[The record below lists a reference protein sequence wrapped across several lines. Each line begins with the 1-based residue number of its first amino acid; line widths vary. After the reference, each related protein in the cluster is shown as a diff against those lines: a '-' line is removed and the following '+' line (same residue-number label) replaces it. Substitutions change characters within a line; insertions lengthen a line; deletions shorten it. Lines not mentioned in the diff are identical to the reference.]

1 MQYLKNIIIAIPILL
16 NLISFSYSDTSW
28 IKKKSDKVNG
38 FCVQKSSE
46 STFGY
51 PVTILKKSSICEGKD
66 IVVTKEN
73 SAELF
78 RFLKKRNNENK
89 GAFFITK
96 KEFSENSLNKEI
108 KKVVKAEKETTSW
121 IKKKEVKENKKKVKE
136 KIKDSKSWIT
146 KKSKEKVK
154 DIKEKLKKHKSFEK
168 LPKGEFYFA
177 GYIEPLEN
185 EEIKYVYGYVNS
197 DDKSETFKVGN
208 KNFYSKSDGVAY
220 FEDKTNRCEIDSFIG
235 VLFGDIKGK
244 VVLKCKKGLDIT
256 GDFKQ
261 VGKGNGET
269 SDGNNVE
276 FEFYSTKKEAIAKLN
291 DFKNDNSIE
300 TKLVER
306 QLPKKDNK
314 KILLKPNGKYYA
326 LLIGNSNYDNQGW
339 DDLVSP
345 INDITAIKSVLDK
358 SYKFEKIIMVKDGT
372 KKQILKAFR
381 NLSKLT
387 TTNDYVLIYYSG
399 HGLTKATQAYWIPKD
414 GSLEWGLG
422 DWINVSELN
431 IYLTE
436 IKAHHLAVMV
446 DSCYVGGK
454 FKGTNILDLKNDE
467 HRAFMTDHL
476 EDDLNLRAR
485 IVLSSGSEGRVSDT
499 APNSKNSIFA
509 LSFLNIL
516 KTSEKLALPLSM
528 TDIGFNVKRA
538 FIGNYNQKPYYY
550 HPDTWEHQGGDFL
563 FIPKRNIQ

>member
-1 MQYLKNIIIAIPILL
+1 M
-16 NLISFSYSDTSW
+16 D
-28 IKKKSDKVNG
+28 
-38 FCVQKSSE
+38 
-46 STFGY
+46 
-51 PVTILKKSSICEGKD
+51 
-66 IVVTKEN
+66 
-73 SAELF
+73 
-78 RFLKKRNNENK
+78 
-89 GAFFITK
+89 
-96 KEFSENSLNKEI
+96 
-108 KKVVKAEKETTSW
+108 
-121 IKKKEVKENKKKVKE
+121 KKKEVKENKKKLKE

-146 KKSKEKVK
+146 KKSKDKVK
-154 DIKEKLKKHKSFEK
+154 DIKDKLKKHKDVND
-168 LPKGEFYFA
+168 LPKAEFYFA
-177 GYIEPLEN
+177 AFIEPLEG
-185 EEIKYVYGYVNS
+185 EEPQYIYGYVNS
-197 DDKSETFKVGN
+197 N
-208 KNFYSKSDGVAY
+208 KNSKLFNFNNKSFYSLSDGIAY
-220 FEDKTNRCEIDSFIG
+220 FDNKKNSCEVDSQIG
-235 VLFGDIKGK
+235 VLFDQMMGK
-244 VVLKCKKGLDIT
+244 VVLKCKKNLTMT
-256 GDFKQ
+256 GGFRQ
-261 VGKGNGET
+261 VGSYGKGDGET

-276 FEFYSTKKEAIAKLN
+276 FEFYSTKNEAIAKLN

-306 QLPKKDNK
+306 QLPNKENK

-326 LLIGNSNYDNQGW
+326 LLIGNSNYDDQGW

-381 NLSKLT
+381 DLSKLT

-454 FKGTNILDLKNDE
+454 FKGTNILDLTDNDD
-467 HRAFMTDHL
+467 RQSFN
-476 EDDLNLRAR
+476 EDLQDNLNLRAR
-485 IVLSSGSEGRVSDT
+485 SVLSSGSTGRVSDT

-509 LSFLNIL
+509 QSFLNVL
-516 KTSEKLALPLSM
+516 KASEEYSSPTNMLTVAL
-528 TDIGFNVKRA
+528 NVRES
-538 FIGNYNQKPYYY
+538 FVGNFTQKPEYYY
-550 HPDTWEHQGGDFL
+550 PSAWAHGGGDFI
-563 FIPKRNIQ
+563 FIPKKNLK